1 MKKLIYSLL
10 LLCISV
16 NAFSQNCEKLKYKKS
31 VAVSIPEPS
40 DICVDSVSG
49 RIFIVS
55 DKGGY
60 GEIDA
65 DGNTIRFTK
74 AGLSDCEAVA
84 IDNGSL
90 LVVEERNRM
99 IHQIE
104 IDGGK
109 EKKVIE
115 IPYSGGRNKAY
126 ESICKLNSQQFL
138 LITEKDPVW
147 IFILNNEFQI
157 VNRIRPE
164 VKRDISAATW
174 HKGRLWLLSDE
185 EASVHLMS
193 SDFKTIE
200 KSFRL
205 NVNNPE
211 GLAFL
216 KTDEMLILSDD
227 FARLYFFG
235 NPLSE

>member
-1 MKKLIYSLL
+1 MKNLILSLL
-10 LLCISV
+10 LVSIAA
-16 NAFSQNCEKLKYKKS
+16 NASAQKSIKLKYNKS

-40 DICVDSVSG
+40 DITVDSLTG

-60 GEIDA
+60 AEIDQQ
-65 DGNTIRFTK
+65 GNTIQFIQ
-74 AGLSDCEAVA
+74 AGLSDCEAVT
-84 IDNGSL
+84 IDNGTL

-99 IHQIE
+99 IHQFE

-109 EKKVIE
+109 EEKVIE

-126 ESICKLNSQQFL
+126 ESICKISNDKYL

-147 IFILNNEFQI
+147 IFELNTEFHI
-157 VNRIRPE
+157 VNRIRPQ
-164 VKRDISAATW
+164 VKRDISAACW
-174 HKGRLWLLSDE
+174 HNGRLWLLSDE

-193 SDFKTIE
+193 TDFKTVE
-200 KSFRL
+200 KSFRV

-216 KTDEMLILSDD
+216 KTGEMLILSDD
-227 FARLYFFG
+227 YARLYFFG

>member
-1 MKKLIYSLL
+1 MKKLIFSLL
-10 LLCISV
+10 LVSISAS
-16 NAFSQNCEKLKYKKS
+16 AFAQNSIKLKYNKS

-40 DICVDSVSG
+40 DICVDSLSG
-49 RIFIVS
+49 RIFVVS

-60 GEIDA
+60 AEIDQQ
-65 DGNTIRFTK
+65 GNTIQFTQ
-74 AGLSDCEAVA
+74 AGLSDCEAVT
-84 IDNGSL
+84 IDNGTL

-104 IDGGK
+104 IEGGK

-115 IPYSGGRNKAY
+115 IPYSGGRNKGY
-126 ESICKLNSQQFL
+126 ESICKLNNGQYL
-138 LITEKDPVW
+138 LITEKEPVW
-147 IFILNNEFQI
+147 IFVLNQDFQM
-157 VNRIRPE
+157 VNRIRPK

-193 SDFKTIE
+193 ADFITIE

-216 KTDEMLILSDD
+216 KTGEMLILSDD
-227 FARLYFFG
+227 YARLYFFG